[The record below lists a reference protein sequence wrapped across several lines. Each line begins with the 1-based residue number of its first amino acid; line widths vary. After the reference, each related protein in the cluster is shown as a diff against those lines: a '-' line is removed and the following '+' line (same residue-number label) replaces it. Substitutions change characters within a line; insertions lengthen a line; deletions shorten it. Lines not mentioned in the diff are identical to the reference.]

1 MWACLFFV
9 LVFRT
14 VLASPPKP
22 TNVTF
27 SSVNLRT
34 ILQWSPGKD
43 TPADIKFRVRYL
55 IYGRKEWRPVL
66 HCTDIRRTW
75 CDLSEETSDLEEA
88 YYAKVRAVSRKSH
101 SEWVW
106 TYPKFDPKIE
116 TEFGPPHV
124 SVEVDDKYVVV
135 TIEGPMRYLP
145 HNKTHQVS
153 MATVYHHMI
162 YNLSINN
169 TRSRKVRHFPLI
181 SNQYKHRITDHG
193 TELCFS
199 ATTQLRHRPAKH
211 HSSSWQ
217 CITTPEVQLIDRL
230 ERIVIVST
238 TVPVVLLCL
247 LTAGSYILY
256 KYLSGKD
263 QKTPVNLT
271 MPTFFPPP
279 LPMPSERV
287 NLIVMAFPKDDVPID
302 KLYPKLYPKLPSP
315 SPTSQRREVPAL
327 IDFEGASDVDY
338 GFVSSNDGDEKDQGY
353 KGKEWEIVAA
363 SSESIYA
370 SQGSFLQS
378 STPSGSS
385 WGENSEE
392 APKTESANENNGENM
407 SRLGYALQNVN
418 SMPPTNQSHDLPDD
432 YGFVCSRGYATQ
444 NAHSIQ
450 PINQADLLP
459 DSYGLVGLGA
469 VQEAEGGLQIDW
481 SPTTQKLVIPGL
493 DLGIKQREGE
503 GESPTRNRVNLGTVF
518 VRQPSEEEA
527 LLAAE
532 RVGSGHM
539 DTEEFMAKWDLVLS
553 ND

>member
-43 TPADIKFRVRYL
+43 SPADTTFLVQYF
-55 IYGRKEWRPVL
+55 IYGRKEWSTVL

-75 CDLSEETSDLEEA
+75 CDLSEETSDLEEG
-88 YYAKVRAVSRKSH
+88 YYAKVRAVSRKGRSK
-101 SEWVW
+101 WVQ
-106 TYPKFDPKIE
+106 THPKFEPKIE

-124 SVEVDDKYVVV
+124 SVEVDDKYAVV
-135 TIEGPMRYLP
+135 TIEGPMRYHP
-145 HNKTHQVS
+145 HNKTPQVS

-162 YNLSINN
+162 YNLFVNN
-169 TRSRKVRHFPLI
+169 TQSGKVYHFPLN
-181 SNQYKHRITDHG
+181 SNQHKHQFTAHG
-193 TELCFS
+193 IELCFS

-211 HSSSWQ
+211 HSSPWH
-217 CITTPEVQLIDRL
+217 CITTPEVQLIARL
-230 ERIVIVST
+230 EKIVIIST

-247 LTAGSYILY
+247 LTVGSYILY

-263 QKTPVNLT
+263 QKSPVNLT
-271 MPTFFPPP
+271 MPNFFPSP
-279 LPMPSERV
+279 LPMPSEKV

-302 KLYPKLYPKLPSP
+302 KLYPKLPSP

-327 IDFEGASDVDY
+327 IDFEGSSDVDY
-338 GFVSSNDGDEKDQGY
+338 GFVSSSNGDVKDQDY
-353 KGKEWEIVAA
+353 KGKEWEIDVA
-363 SSESIYA
+363 SSDSIYV
-370 SQGSFLQS
+370 SQSSFQQS
-378 STPSGSS
+378 STSSGSS

-392 APKTESANENNGENM
+392 TPQTQSANENNGENM
-407 SRLGYALQNVN
+407 LRLGYALQNVN
-418 SMPPTNQSHDLPDD
+418 SVPPTNQLYDLPDD

-444 NAHSIQ
+444 NAHSVQ
-450 PINQADLLP
+450 AINQADLLP
-459 DSYGLVGLGA
+459 DDYGLVGLGA
-469 VQEAEGGLQIDW
+469 AQEAEGGLQIDW
-481 SPTTQKLVIPGL
+481 SPTTQRLVIPGL
-493 DLGIKQREGE
+493 DLGIKHCEGE

-527 LLAAE
+527 LLAAK
-532 RVGSGHM
+532 RPGSGHM